1 MIDDENTILL
11 ERFQHIL
18 KELTFHAKENDCQH
32 RVQELLDQL
41 EFEND

>member
-1 MIDDENTILL
+1 MQDENTKLL

-18 KELTFHAKENDCQH
+18 KELTLHAKENDCQH
-32 RVQELLDQL
+32 RVQELLDEL